1 MILMT
6 RPALAETNAMKLGN
20 QPGPKALSEQHC
32 GLDSKPLGNPQKPA
46 RLEPQPQA
54 CACGSVVMNITSGT
68 KRSAD
73 ET

>member
-32 GLDSKPLGNPQKPA
+32 GLDSKPLGNPKSPPVWNLNRRPA
-46 RLEPQPQA
+46 PAALL
-54 CACGSVVMNITSGT
+54 S
-68 KRSAD
+68 
-73 ET
+73 